1 MLVKRIA
8 GLFVLG
14 IAVLAVAVP
23 ALAAA
28 PKKGGLYTWTKTSS
42 TVTQSLVS
50 YIKLQVRP
58 DGKSARVVWSC
69 NNAPPP
75 TYLTFKLKPDG
86 TFKGVS
92 NPSGNLLL
100 WYIQGRFISK
110 TQVKVY
116 LSLNVVCA
124 GKGIHT
130 VLKLKS

>member
-1 MLVKRIA
+1 MVRKRIA
-8 GLFVLG
+8 GLVVLG
-14 IAVLAVAVP
+14 IAVFALTVP
-23 ALAAA
+23 ALAAT
-28 PKKGGLYTWTKTSS
+28 PKKGGLYTWTQTSK

-92 NPSGNLLL
+92 NPSGHLLL
-100 WYIQGRFISK
+100 WYIQGKFISR

-116 LSLNVVCA
+116 LSLNLVCA

-130 VLKLKS
+130 VLTLKS

>member
-1 MLVKRIA
+1 MTLKRTYSIIVA
-8 GLFVLG
+8 AAAVLG
-14 IAVLAVAVP
+14 LAVP

-28 PKKGGLYTWTKTSS
+28 PKKGGLYTWTKTSE

-75 TYLTFKLKPDG
+75 TYLSFKIKPDG

-100 WYIQGRFISK
+100 WYIQGRFVSATK
-110 TQVKVY
+110 VKVY

-130 VLKLKS
+130 TLTLKS

>member
-1 MLVKRIA
+1 MVPKRIA

-14 IAVLAVAVP
+14 LAVLALALP
-23 ALAAA
+23 ASAAT
-28 PKKGGLYTWTKTSS
+28 PKKGGLYTWTKTSM

-58 DGKSARVVWSC
+58 DGKSARVAWSC

-92 NPSGNLLL
+92 NPSGHLLL
-100 WYIQGRFISK
+100 WYIQGRFISA

-116 LSLNVVCA
+116 LSLNLVCA
-124 GKGIHT
+124 GKGIHA

>member
-8 GLFVLG
+8 GLLVLA

>member
-1 MLVKRIA
+1 MVLKRIA
-8 GLFVLG
+8 GLSVIG

-28 PKKGGLYTWTKTSS
+28 PKKGGLYTWTKTSE

-58 DGKSARVVWSC
+58 DGKSAKVIWSC

-75 TYLTFKLKPDG
+75 YTLTFKLKPDG

-92 NPSGNLLL
+92 NPSGHLLI
-100 WYIQGRFISK
+100 WYVQGRFISA
-110 TQVKVY
+110 TQAKVY
-116 LSLNVVCA
+116 LSLNLVCA